1 MRSKQS
7 FRCFVLT
14 VFSAFLFAQVV
25 PDLGE
30 FKTLKCDLHMHTVF
44 SDGLVWPT
52 LRIDEALDEGL
63 DVISVTDHLEYQPH
77 KKNVST
83 DRNIANR
90 IAAPYAKRKGIIF
103 IPGVEITRWMPP
115 GHLNALFIED
125 ANKLMQDDFL
135 TVIEEAIDQGAF
147 IFWNHPGWV
156 VHQPDKVVRWYDV
169 HQTLVDRGWLHGI
182 EFVNTHEYYRASA
195 GLAKE
200 HGLALLGNSD
210 VHGMVHREFLQ
221 KHSHRPLT
229 LVFAAEKNADAVKEA
244 LFARRTIALSEDNI
258 MAGPEM
264 LTRDFIMA
272 CLETAANE
280 DGSLSINNISGIPFI
295 FSRSDKVFHTLAPHE
310 QLTLPATSDDT
321 WVVENVWID
330 ETEHLQ
336 LVLR

>member
-1 MRSKQS
+1 MRSKQPLK
-7 FRCFVLT
+7 CFVLT

-52 LRIDEALDEGL
+52 IRVDEALDEGL
-63 DVISVTDHLEYQPH
+63 DVISITDHLEYQPH
-77 KKNVST
+77 KKHVST
-83 DRNIANR
+83 DRNIANK

-125 ANKLMQDDFL
+125 ANKLVQDDFL

-147 IFWNHPGWV
+147 IFWNHPGWI

-182 EFVNTHEYYRASA
+182 EFANTHEYYRASA

-200 HGLALLGNSD
+200 HGLALLGNTD
-210 VHGMVHREFLQ
+210 VHGMVYREFLQ

-229 LVFAAEKNADAVKEA
+229 LVFATGKNTEAVKEA

-258 MAGPEM
+258 MAGPEH
-264 LTRDFIMA
+264 LTRDFVMA
-272 CLETAANE
+272 CLEISAN
-280 DGSLSINNISGIPFI
+280 DDRSLNVKNISGIPFVL
-295 FSRSDKVFHTLAPHE
+295 SHEDENTQTLSPHT
-310 QLTLPATSDDT
+310 QLHFPPTSDNT
-321 WVVENVWID
+321 WTVENVWID
-330 ETEHLQ
+330 KTEHLQ